1 MTHGCTI
8 LLARL
13 RQSLWKL
20 RRDIRA
26 FALTEFAIV
35 APTFVTLGMF
45 GAEVAYMASM
55 KMQVSQIALG
65 VADNAARLGQSD
77 NSGVAPTVNESDV
90 TAVLEGAVYQGN
102 TIDFG
107 AHGRIILSSLE
118 YSDSDDKQYIHWQR
132 CAGNKNVSSKF
143 GDDGSNNG
151 LGTTPLTG
159 MGSGA
164 TPITAAS
171 GSAVMFVE
179 VSYDYQ
185 KLFPLVPIGQ
195 NTTFREEAALI
206 IRDDRNLTPG
216 LSGTNTS
223 PCT

>member
-1 MTHGCTI
+1 MSASSHFRPSRVRSWC
-8 LLARL
+8 ARL
-13 RQSLWKL
+13 RQDS
-20 RRDIRA
+20 RA

-45 GAEVAYMASM
+45 GAEVAYMASI
-55 KMQVSQIALG
+55 KMQISQISLG

-90 TAVLEGAVYQGN
+90 TAVLRGAVYQGESMGFN
-102 TIDFG
+102 

-118 YSDSDDKQYIHWQR
+118 FSDAHAKQYIHWQR
-132 CAGNKNVSSKF
+132 CAGSKNVASRF
-143 GDDGSNNG
+143 GNDGSNNG
-151 LGTTPLTG
+151 LGSTPITG
-159 MGSGA
+159 MGSGS
-164 TPITAAS
+164 TPITASS

-185 KLFPLVPIGQ
+185 KLFPLIPVGQ
-195 NTTFREEAALI
+195 NATFREEAALI